1 MIISSAPMRISF
13 AGGGT
18 DLSDFY
24 TRYTGRAISTA
35 IDKFIFIAINHVPL
49 KNYVAAR
56 YSVSEEV
63 SRASE
68 LKNTRIREA
77 LVDLGIEKNIEIAS
91 FAPIPA
97 RTGLGSSSSFSVALM
112 QGLHAYVGRK
122 LDKREVAEAACRLEI
137 DLVKEPIGKQDQY
150 AAAFGGFNV
159 LQFNA
164 DGTVDVEPVLLDYK
178 KRMDFE
184 KHLILFFLGTT
195 RDASY
200 VLKEQKTNTAKN
212 VEILKRMSDSVPVF
226 KEALLR
232 ADFQGAGE
240 MLLEGWTMKKQLASA
255 ISTAGID
262 TLYDIAMKRGAWGGK
277 ILGAG
282 GGGCL
287 MMLAP
292 LERREAVVDA
302 LMVGAKAEGFDGACE
317 IPVGFVQTGA
327 EILTNSHG
335 GSSNGRVH
343 STVLAKGDFVASQ
356 PAQGRD
362 R

>member
-24 TRYTGRAISTA
+24 TRYTGRAISTT
-35 IDKFIFIAINHVPL
+35 IDKFIFIAINHVPF

-112 QGLHAYVGRK
+112 KGLHAYVGRK

-184 KHLILFFLGTT
+184 RHLILFFLGTT
-195 RDASY
+195 RDASP
-200 VLKEQKTNTAKN
+200 
-212 VEILKRMSDSVPVF
+212 S
-226 KEALLR
+226 
-232 ADFQGAGE
+232 
-240 MLLEGWTMKKQLASA
+240 
-255 ISTAGID
+255 
-262 TLYDIAMKRGAWGGK
+262 
-277 ILGAG
+277 
-282 GGGCL
+282 
-287 MMLAP
+287 
-292 LERREAVVDA
+292 
-302 LMVGAKAEGFDGACE
+302 
-317 IPVGFVQTGA
+317 
-327 EILTNSHG
+327 
-335 GSSNGRVH
+335 
-343 STVLAKGDFVASQ
+343 
-356 PAQGRD
+356 
-362 R
+362 

>member
-1 MIISSAPMRISF
+1 MRISF

-18 DLSDFY
+18 DLPDFY
-24 TRYTGRAISTA
+24 TQYPGRVISTA
-35 IDKFIFIAINHVPL
+35 IDKFIYIAINHAPYT
-49 KNYVAAR
+49 NHVAAR
-56 YSVSEEV
+56 YSLSEEV
-63 SRASE
+63 SHPSQ

-77 LVDLGIEKNIEIAS
+77 LLDLGIENNIEIGS

-112 QGLHAYVGRK
+112 KGLCAYVGKK

-178 KRMDFE
+178 KRMRFE
-184 KHLILFFLGTT
+184 SHLILFFLGTM
-195 RDASY
+195 RDASS
-200 VLKEQKTNTAKN
+200 VLTEQKANTAKN
-212 VEILKRMSDSVPVF
+212 FNTLKCMSDSVPVF
-226 KEALLR
+226 KEVLLHG
-232 ADFQGAGE
+232 DFQSAGE

-255 ISTAGID
+255 ISNPRID
-262 TLYDIAMKRGAWGGK
+262 SLYEIAMTCGAWGGK

-282 GGGCL
+282 GAGCL

-292 LERREAVVDA
+292 LEKRGAVVDA
-302 LMVGAKAEGFDGACE
+302 LMIGAKAEGFEGACE
-317 IPVGFVQTGA
+317 IPVGFVQAGA
-327 EILTNSHG
+327 ELVINSY
-335 GSSNGRVH
+335 GR
-343 STVLAKGDFVASQ
+343 
-356 PAQGRD
+356 
-362 R
+362 